1 MQIKVNDTIVLP
13 SGAIGQIIAIHSDKF
28 TLRKLGKNK
37 KKLSHY
43 GIEILEGSTKIHVD
57 AKGKFD
63 RTLALNL
70 HGQRMG
76 AILTT
81 PRSNESIVLAGVS
94 IEDEEIDLGF
104 DVVEEDEE
112 V

>member
-1 MQIKVNDTIVLP
+1 MQIKINDTIVLP
-13 SGAIGQIIAIHSDKF
+13 SGAIGQIISIHSDKF
-28 TLRKLGKNK
+28 TLRKSGK

-43 GIEILEGSTKIHVD
+43 GIKILEGSTKIHVD

-76 AILTT
+76 AILNT

-94 IEDEEIDLGF
+94 IDDEEIDLGF
-104 DVVEEDEE
+104 DVVEEEE
-112 V
+112 G

>member
-1 MQIKVNDTIVLP
+1 MQVNDTIVLP
-13 SGAIGQIIAIHSDKF
+13 SGAIGQIIAIHPDKF

-37 KKLSHY
+37 KKLFHY
-43 GIEILEGSTKIHVD
+43 GIEILDGSTKIHVD

-81 PRSNESIVLAGVS
+81 PRSNESIVLKDTW

>member
-1 MQIKVNDTIVLP
+1 MQVNDTIVLP
-13 SGAIGQIIAIHSDKF
+13 SGAIGQIIAIHPDKF
-28 TLRKLGKNK
+28 TLRKSGK

-43 GIEILEGSTKIHVD
+43 GIKILEGSTKIHVD

-76 AILTT
+76 AKAT
-81 PRSNESIVLAGVS
+81 PGSNESIVLAGVS

-104 DVVEEDEE
+104 DVVEEEE